1 MGNPNKRK
9 IFSKLFIT
17 KRVRG
22 LKSKLKLNKSIKDLK
37 IKKKKNFMK
46 AFDMNYYLESKIN
59 ILLSEE
65 ENTIN
70 RLRKKEDS
78 EFLEMTNSDFG
89 HYNKKD
95 REMAI
100 IGLKDMIYKIIKY
113 LEDEK
118 SKDKEKKDKKNLIP
132 ENFES
137 SVISLFDYYL
147 KHSRK
152 TLSKSEVIKAL
163 FSSLMFIDR
172 EKDMK
177 VFKQSFLKNFELNLD
192 FLDIINL
199 NIYPVKVFDYFE
211 IFFLRISQTN
221 KFDQKHQKYLK
232 AFKEVFIKFDFYL
245 NFNDSS
251 KLYKPYEKFIYLILM
266 TKTYLKNKN
275 ALEDEIVEL
284 FIEKYKDKII
294 YNDLD
299 YQSCVNFVKESKYSY
314 DNYMTLLNVNI

>member
-22 LKSKLKLNKSIKDLK
+22 LKSKLKLNKSLKDLK

-46 AFDMNYYLESKIN
+46 AFDMDYYLESKIN

-137 SVISLFDYYL
+137 SVISLFDF
-147 KHSRK
+147 
-152 TLSKSEVIKAL
+152 T
-163 FSSLMFIDR
+163 
-172 EKDMK
+172 
-177 VFKQSFLKNFELNLD
+177 
-192 FLDIINL
+192 
-199 NIYPVKVFDYFE
+199 
-211 IFFLRISQTN
+211 
-221 KFDQKHQKYLK
+221 
-232 AFKEVFIKFDFYL
+232 
-245 NFNDSS
+245 
-251 KLYKPYEKFIYLILM
+251 
-266 TKTYLKNKN
+266 
-275 ALEDEIVEL
+275 
-284 FIEKYKDKII
+284 
-294 YNDLD
+294 
-299 YQSCVNFVKESKYSY
+299 
-314 DNYMTLLNVNI
+314 